1 MFNSLLGIGESDL
14 TIVQMCLRAAIV
26 YVVALLMVR
35 VVGDRRFA
43 GKYAAIDIILSITLG
58 ATLSSALGSNAFFP
72 LLAAALVLVAMHW
85 LSATIAYRFP
95 ATEKWLKGS
104 PRVLVRRGKM
114 KKDAFAIS
122 KLTKRDLE
130 MAIRGQGKQT
140 KIEDITL
147 AVLETNGDITVLD
160 TLSFEDLTEI
170 SNSEG
175 S

>member
-1 MFNSLLGIGESDL
+1 
-14 TIVQMCLRAAIV
+14 
-26 YVVALLMVR
+26 
-35 VVGDRRFA
+35 
-43 GKYAAIDIILSITLG
+43 
-58 ATLSSALGSNAFFP
+58 
-72 LLAAALVLVAMHW
+72 
-85 LSATIAYRFP
+85 
-95 ATEKWLKGS
+95 
-104 PRVLVRRGKM
+104 M